1 MRKINFLQK
10 LTVEGGLL
18 LDLVLVFEV
27 HQPFRLRRRFKG
39 RLPYRYFDN
48 QLNRRILEKV
58 SYRCYLPA
66 NRIISEIIEES
77 GGRFKVAFSISG
89 LLIKQAEMW
98 MPEVIDSFQILADT
112 GCVEFIAQ
120 TYYHSLASIYKDK
133 DEFRFQVEKHVDA
146 MRKVFGVKPRILENT
161 ELVYSDSI
169 GVEAESLGFEAV
181 ITEGAERIL
190 SWRSPN
196 YLYKAKDSSLRI
208 LTRNYR
214 LSDDIGFRFSA
225 RDWVEYP
232 LTADKY
238 SEWIAKSSGQYVLV
252 FIDYE
257 TFGEHHPV
265 ETGIMDF
272 LAWLP
277 REATKRGIRFL
288 TPSQVVDE
296 YHPVDELE
304 VPDSNPVSWADEERD
319 LSAWIGNDMQRL
331 CFNRIER
338 LEPIVKSS
346 NDKGALEAWRMLQCS
361 DLLYYQ
367 SVKGGGAGMV
377 HMYFSP
383 YESPYEAFA
392 RHMSALLDLE
402 EYCENMC

>member
-1 MRKINFLQK
+1 M
-10 LTVEGGLL
+10 
-18 LDLVLVFEV
+18 
-27 HQPFRLRRRFKG
+27 
-39 RLPYRYFDN
+39 
-48 QLNRRILEKV
+48 LERV

-77 GGRFKVAFSISG
+77 DGRFKVAFSISG
-89 LLIKQAEMW
+89 LLLKQAEMW

-120 TYYHSLASIYKDK
+120 TYYHSLASIYKEK
-133 DEFRFQVEKHVDA
+133 DEFRFQVKKHVDI
-146 MRKVFGVKPRILENT
+146 MRKAFGIKPRILENT
-161 ELVYSDSI
+161 ELIYSDSI

-181 ITEGAERIL
+181 ITEGAERVL
-190 SWRSPN
+190 NWRSPN

-238 SEWIAKSSGQYVLV
+238 SEWIARSSGQYVLV
-252 FIDYE
+252 FMDYE
-257 TFGEHHPV
+257 TFGEHHPA

-277 REATKRGIRFL
+277 REAIKRGIRFL
-288 TPSQVVDE
+288 TPSQVIDE
-296 YHPVDELE
+296 YHPVDEVE

-338 LEPIVKSS
+338 LESIVKSS
-346 NDKGALEAWRMLQCS
+346 NDRGALEAWRMLQCS

-402 EYCENMC
+402 EYCEGEG